1 MISFKLYYEAN
12 IANAEALKNEIIDL
26 LQRNS
31 RRKPNLEPGGPIYK
45 WFTNNLMKWLTGP
58 SGINDVESLI
68 DLDPHTYKEGEPE
81 WMAKDDVVDFAE
93 TGNWP
98 KMDHIIDYFNSLS
111 DREREKIVKK
121 PYEQVEKEVEQWD
134 KELAEQERSEDTGLK
149 KDKDYE
155 VIGKDGEFTWV
166 KLKTR
171 AAYECEGESMGHCV
185 GGYDPD
191 DPENIIISL
200 WDKKGEPHVTIE
212 MQDFK
217 DDPYHDSGP
226 PIDDPH
232 GLLPPGG
239 DITSSGRPGGV
250 GYDLEEIVQIKG
262 KQNKPPAD
270 KYKDVTA
277 RFVKK
282 WLDGAAFNDEAK
294 SIKDLDPNRVVR
306 NDGAG
311 IGMFRHE
318 GGDGAWH
325 WHFEDTKLWDKIN
338 EIDVIPVQQD
348 RIQHIL
354 KRVEDDPSF
363 GEIVIGD
370 ENLSYG
376 FFKEIP
382 KELRN
387 IRGVDGNFIVSD
399 NRLTSLEGSPTDVEG
414 SVFAARNQLETL
426 EGGPVMVDG
435 DFKVDNNKL
444 KNLKGLPKHITGD
457 LHINMNPLESLEGAQ
472 DTSVGGTV
480 FIGGW
485 PIRKVGGPKERPPH
499 METDKVIAAFKH
511 IGKGLGAGELFP
523 GRWRETPGEVQV
535 VPPHVRTYPEPDHP
549 APRYHI
555 GNRF

>member
-12 IANAEALKNEIIDL
+12 IANTEALKNEIIDL

-45 WFTNNLMKWLTGP
+45 WFTNNLMKFLTGP
-58 SGINDVESLI
+58 VAPTMVQRLI
-68 DLDPHTYKEGEPE
+68 GLEPHKYKEGEPE
-81 WMAKDDVVDFAE
+81 WMKKSDVVDFSE

-98 KMDHIIDYFNSLS
+98 KMEHIIDYFNSLS
-111 DREREKIVKK
+111 DHDREKIVKK
-121 PYEQVEKEVEQWD
+121 PYDQVDQEVEQWD
-134 KELAEQERSEDTGLK
+134 KELAAQERSEDTKLK
-149 KDKDYE
+149 EGDDYE

-166 KLKTR
+166 KLKTQ

-200 WDKKGEPHVTIE
+200 WDKRGQPHVTIE
-212 MQDFK
+212 MQDHK

-226 PIDDPH
+226 PIDEP
-232 GLLPPGG
+232 
-239 DITSSGRPGGV
+239 SSGRPGGV

-262 KQNKPPAD
+262 KQNEPPAD
-270 KYKDVTA
+270 KYKDITA

-282 WLDGAAFNDEAK
+282 WLDGATFNDEAK
-294 SIKDLDPNRVVR
+294 SIKDLDPSRVVR
-306 NDGAG
+306 DDGKG
-311 IGMFRHE
+311 IGMFKHE

-338 EIDVIPVQQD
+338 EVDVIPVQRD
-348 RIQHIL
+348 RVQHIL

-387 IRGVDGNFIVSD
+387 IRGVDGDFIVSD

-435 DFKVDNNKL
+435 DFKVDNNNL
-444 KNLKGLPKHITGD
+444 KNLKGLPKDITGD

-480 FIGGW
+480 FVGGW
-485 PIRKVGGPKERPPH
+485 PIDDARGQPDATKIMAPEFMERGNI
-499 METDKVIAAFKH
+499 IAAFKH
-511 IGKGLGAGELFP
+511 IGKGLGRGELHP
-523 GRWRETPGEVQV
+523 GSWRETPGEVQY
-535 VPPHVRTYPEPDHP
+535 VPRHVRAYP
-549 APRYHI
+549 APEHPRPRY
-555 GNRF
+555 RL

>member
-12 IANAEALKNEIIDL
+12 IANVEALKNEIIDL

-45 WFTNNLMKWLTGP
+45 WFTNNLMKFLTGP
-58 SGINDVESLI
+58 LGLSIERDGEVQYNLVTNLI
-68 DLDPHTYKEGEPE
+68 GLEPHKYKEGEPE
-81 WMAKDDVVDFAE
+81 WMKKDDVVDFSE

-98 KMDHIIDYFNSLS
+98 KMEHIMDYFNSLS

-121 PYEQVEKEVEQWD
+121 PYEQVNDEVEQWD
-134 KELAEQERSEDTGLK
+134 KELAEQERSEDTKLK
-149 KDKDYE
+149 EGDDYE

-166 KLKTR
+166 KLKTQ
-171 AAYECEGESMGHCV
+171 AAYQCEGESMGHCV
-185 GGYDPD
+185 GGYDPE
-191 DPENIIISL
+191 DPNNTIISL
-200 WDKKGEPHVTIE
+200 WDKRGLPHVTIE
-212 MQDFK
+212 MRDYK
-217 DDPYHDSGP
+217 DNLSEY
-226 PIDDPH
+226 
-232 GLLPPGG
+232 
-239 DITSSGRPGGV
+239 GGV

-262 KQNKPPAD
+262 KQNEPPAD

-294 SIKDLDPNRVVR
+294 VMRDLDPNRVVR
-306 NDGAG
+306 DDGAG
-311 IGMFRHE
+311 IGMFKHE

-325 WHFEDTKLWDKIN
+325 WHFEGTKLWDKIN
-338 EIDVIPVQQD
+338 EIDVIPVQRD
-348 RIQHIL
+348 RVQHIL

-363 GEIVIGD
+363 GEIMIGD
-370 ENLSYG
+370 GNLSYG

-387 IRGVDGNFIVSD
+387 IRGVDGDFIVND

-435 DFKVDNNKL
+435 DFKVDNNNL
-444 KNLKGLPKHITGD
+444 KNLKGLPKDITGD

-480 FIGGW
+480 FVGGW

-511 IGKGLGAGELFP
+511 IGKGLGKGELHA
-523 GRWRETPGEVQV
+523 GKWRETPGEVQY
-535 VPPHVRTYPEPDHP
+535 VPRFVRAYPEPEHP
-549 APRYHI
+549 NPRY
-555 GNRF
+555 RF

>member
-1 MISFKLYYEAN
+1 MVSFKVYYEAN
-12 IANAEALKNEIIDL
+12 IANVEALKNEIIDL

-58 SGINDVESLI
+58 ATSVSYPFQQSLI
-68 DLDPHTYKEGEPE
+68 GLEPHKYKEGEPE
-81 WMAKDDVVDFAE
+81 WMAKDDVVDYTE
-93 TGNWP
+93 VGDWN
-98 KMDHIIDYFNSLS
+98 KMEHIMDYFNSLS

-121 PYEQVEKEVEQWD
+121 PYEQVSKEVEQWD
-134 KELAEQERSEDTGLK
+134 KELAEQEKSSEGRLK

-171 AAYECEGESMGHCV
+171 AAYQCEGEGMGHCV
-185 GGYDPD
+185 GGYDPE
-191 DPENIIISL
+191 DPNNIIISL

-212 MQDFK
+212 MQDYK
-217 DDPYHDSGP
+217 
-226 PIDDPH
+226 
-232 GLLPPGG
+232 G
-239 DITSSGRPGGV
+239 DHLSKYGGV

-294 SIKDLDPNRVVR
+294 SMRDLDPNRVVR
-306 NDGAG
+306 DDGKG

-387 IRGVDGNFIVSD
+387 IRGVDGDFIVND

-435 DFKVDNNKL
+435 DFKVDNNNL
-444 KNLKGLPKHITGD
+444 KNLKGLPKDITGD

-480 FIGGW
+480 FVGGW

-511 IGKGLGAGELFP
+511 IGKGLGKGELHP
-523 GRWRETPGEVQV
+523 GSWRETPGEVQV
-535 VPPHVRTYPEPDHP
+535 VPRHVRAYPEPEHP

>member
-12 IANAEALKNEIIDL
+12 IANVDIPNEDGYSLKGELDDYIASE
-26 LQRNS
+26 R
-31 RRKPNLEPGGPIYK
+31 RRKPNLERGGPIHK
-45 WFTNNLMKWLTGP
+45 WFMTQFIKWATQPGKNYELEDKLGL
-58 SGINDVESLI
+58 E
-68 DLDPHTYKEGEPE
+68 PHEYKEGEPE
-81 WMAKDDVVDFAE
+81 WMKKPDVMDFIGGTEAD
-93 TGNWP
+93 GLYSHWP
-98 KMDHIIDYFNSLS
+98 KYSHTIDYFNSLS

-121 PYEQVEKEVEQWD
+121 PYEQVEKEVEEWD
-134 KELAEQERSEDTGLK
+134 IKLGKAKVKDRGLK
-149 KDKDYE
+149 EEKDYDI
-155 VIGKDGEFTWV
+155 IGKDGDYTWV
-166 KLKTR
+166 KLKTK

-191 DPENIIISL
+191 NPENIIISL
-200 WDKKGEPHVTIE
+200 WDKKGRPHVTIE
-212 MQDFK
+212 MRDYNVEDY
-217 DDPYHDSGP
+217 DD
-226 PIDDPH
+226 
-232 GLLPPGG
+232 
-239 DITSSGRPGGV
+239 RPGGV

-262 KQNKPPAD
+262 KANEPPAD
-270 KYKDVTA
+270 KYKDITA

-282 WLDGAAFNDEAK
+282 WLDGAEFNDEAK
-294 SIKDLDPNRVVR
+294 SIKDLEPSRIVR
-306 NDGAG
+306 DDGAG

-387 IRGVDGNFIVSD
+387 IRGVDGDFIVSD

-435 DFKVDNNKL
+435 DFKVDNNNL
-444 KNLKGLPKHITGD
+444 KNLKGLPKYISGD
-457 LHINMNPLESLEGAQ
+457 LHINDNPLESLEGAQ
-472 DTSVGGTV
+472 DTIVDGTV
-480 FIGGW
+480 F
-485 PIRKVGGPKERPPH
+485 VQKEPRFANNPNWILH
-499 METDKVIAAFKH
+499 KDNVIDAFKR
-511 IGKGLGAGELFP
+511 IGKGLPTGDLFGDKW
-523 GRWRETPGEVQV
+523 GRTPGEVQY
-535 VPPHVRTYPEPDHP
+535 VPSYVRTYPAPDHP
-549 APRYHI
+549 RPRY
-555 GNRF
+555 RL

>member
-12 IANAEALKNEIIDL
+12 IANAEHLKNEIISL
-26 LQRNS
+26 LKTNS
-31 RRKPNLEPGGPIYK
+31 RRKPNLEPGGAIYK

-58 SGINDVESLI
+58 ATSVSYPFQQSLVG
-68 DLDPHTYKEGEPE
+68 LEPHNYKEGEPE
-81 WMAKDDVVDFAE
+81 WMAKDDVVDF
-93 TGNWP
+93 TDVGNWP
-98 KMDHIIDYFNSLS
+98 KMDHIMDYFNSLS

-121 PYEQVEKEVEQWD
+121 PYEQVDKEVAQWD
-134 KELAEQERSEDTGLK
+134 KELAEQEKSSEGRLK

-166 KLKTR
+166 KLKTK
-171 AAYECEGESMGHCV
+171 AAYECEGEGMGHCV

-191 DPENIIISL
+191 DSNNTIISL
-200 WDKKGEPHVTIE
+200 WDKRGQPHVTIE

-226 PIDDPH
+226 PIDGPDEP
-232 GLLPPGG
+232 
-239 DITSSGRPGGV
+239 SSGRPGGV

-262 KQNKPPAD
+262 KQNEPPAD
-270 KYKDVTA
+270 KYKDITA

-282 WLDGAAFNDEAK
+282 WLDGATFNDEAK
-294 SIKDLDPNRVVR
+294 SIKDLDPSRIVR
-306 NDGAG
+306 DDGAG

-338 EIDVIPVQQD
+338 EVDVIPVQQD

-363 GEIVIGD
+363 GEIIIGD

-387 IRGVDGNFIVSD
+387 IRGVDGDFIVSN

-414 SVFAARNQLETL
+414 SVHAAFNELETL
-426 EGGPVMVDG
+426 EGGPEMVDG

-444 KNLKGLPKHITGD
+444 KNLKGLPKDITGD

-480 FIGGW
+480 FVGGW
-485 PIRKVGGPKERPPH
+485 PIRKVGGPKERPPY

-511 IGKGLGAGELFP
+511 IGKGLGKGELMP

-535 VPPHVRTYPEPDHP
+535 VPAHVNAYP
-549 APRYHI
+549 APGHYTGRRPP
-555 GNRF
+555 GD

>member
-12 IANAEALKNEIIDL
+12 IANVEIDSPNEDGYSLKGELDSLISAEK
-26 LQRNS
+26 
-31 RRKPNLEPGGPIYK
+31 RRYGKRNLERGGPIHK
-45 WFTNNLMKWLTGP
+45 WFMTQFVKWATQPGKNYELEDKLGL
-58 SGINDVESLI
+58 E
-68 DLDPHTYKEGEPE
+68 PHEYKEGEPE
-81 WMAKDDVVDFAE
+81 WMKKPDVMNFIGGTEVD
-93 TGNWP
+93 GLMSHWP
-98 KMDHIIDYFNSLS
+98 KYSHMIDYFNSLS

-121 PYEQVEKEVEQWD
+121 PYEQVEKEVEEWD
-134 KELAEQERSEDTGLK
+134 IKLSKAKIKDRGLK
-149 KDKDYE
+149 KERDYDI
-155 VIGKDGEFTWV
+155 IGKDGDYTWV
-166 KLKTR
+166 KLKTK
-171 AAYECEGESMGHCV
+171 AAYECEGEGMGHCV

-191 DPENIIISL
+191 NPENIIISL
-200 WDKKGEPHVTIE
+200 WDKRGRPHVTIE
-212 MQDFK
+212 MRDYNVEDY
-217 DDPYHDSGP
+217 DD
-226 PIDDPH
+226 
-232 GLLPPGG
+232 
-239 DITSSGRPGGV
+239 RPGGV
-250 GYDLEEIVQIKG
+250 SYDLEEIVQIKG
-262 KQNKPPAD
+262 KANEPPAD
-270 KYKDVTA
+270 KYKDITA

-282 WLDGAAFNDEAK
+282 WLDGAEFNDEAK
-294 SIKDLDPNRVVR
+294 SIKDLEPSRIVR
-306 NDGAG
+306 DDGAG

-338 EIDVIPVQQD
+338 EVDVIPVQQD

-387 IRGVDGNFIVSD
+387 IRGVDGDFIVNN

-435 DFKVDNNKL
+435 DFKVDNNNL
-444 KNLKGLPKHITGD
+444 KNLKGLPKYISGD

-480 FIGGW
+480 FVQ
-485 PIRKVGGPKERPPH
+485 KYPKDRELFP
-499 METDKVIAAFKH
+499 MAADYEFLEKDNVIAAFKH
-511 IGKGLGAGELFP
+511 IGKGLGKGELHP
-523 GRWRETPGEVQV
+523 GSWRETPGEVQY
-535 VPPHVRTYPEPDHP
+535 VPKYVRAYPEPPHP

>member
-12 IANAEALKNEIIDL
+12 IANVEALKNEIIDL
-26 LQRNS
+26 LRQNS

-45 WFTNNLMKWLTGP
+45 WFTNNLMKFLTGP
-58 SGINDVESLI
+58 LGLSIERDGEVQYNLVTNLI
-68 DLDPHTYKEGEPE
+68 GLEPHKYKEGEPE
-81 WMAKDDVVDFAE
+81 WMKKDDVVDYSE

-98 KMDHIIDYFNSLS
+98 KMEHIMDYFNSLS

-121 PYEQVEKEVEQWD
+121 PYEQVNDEVEQWD
-134 KELAEQERSEDTGLK
+134 KELAEQERSEDTKLK
-149 KDKDYE
+149 EGDDYE
-155 VIGKDGEFTWV
+155 VIGKDGDFTWV
-166 KLKTR
+166 KLKSR
-171 AAYECEGESMGHCV
+171 AAYECEGEGMGHCV
-185 GGYDPD
+185 AGYEIKG
-191 DPENIIISL
+191 ENSIISL
-200 WDKKGEPHVTIE
+200 WDKKGNPHVTIE
-212 MQDFK
+212 IAHFPGLSDMAGAPPDAP
-217 DDPYHDSGP
+217 DDLD
-226 PIDDPH
+226 
-232 GLLPPGG
+232 
-239 DITSSGRPGGV
+239 
-250 GYDLEEIVQIKG
+250 EIVQIKG
-262 KQNKPPAD
+262 KQNEPPVG

-282 WLDGAAFNDEAK
+282 WLDGAEFNDEAK
-294 SIKDLDPNRVVR
+294 NIKDLEPSRIVR
-306 NDGAG
+306 DDGKG
-311 IGMFRHE
+311 IGMFKHE

-387 IRGVDGNFIVSD
+387 IRGVDGDFIVND
-399 NRLTSLEGSPTDVEG
+399 NRLKSLEGSPTDVEG

-444 KNLKGLPKHITGD
+444 KNLKGLPKDITGD

-480 FIGGW
+480 FVGGW
-485 PIRKVGGPKERPPH
+485 GNPGG
-499 METDKVIAAFKH
+499 ETDAPDFMKRDKVIAAFKH
-511 IGKGLGAGELFP
+511 IGKGLGRGELHP
-523 GRWRETPGEVQV
+523 GKWRETPGEVQY
-535 VPPHVRTYPEPDHP
+535 VPRFVRAYPEPDHP

>member
-12 IANAEALKNEIIDL
+12 IANVEALKNEIIDL

-45 WFTNNLMKWLTGP
+45 WFTNNLMKFLTGP
-58 SGINDVESLI
+58 LGLSIERDGEVQYNLVTNLI
-68 DLDPHTYKEGEPE
+68 GLEPHKYKEGEPE
-81 WMAKDDVVDFAE
+81 WMKKDDVVDFSE
-93 TGNWP
+93 TGNWA
-98 KMDHIIDYFNSLS
+98 KMEHIIDYFNSLS

-121 PYEQVEKEVEQWD
+121 PYEQVNDEVEQWD
-134 KELAEQERSEDTGLK
+134 KELAEQERSEDTKLK
-149 KDKDYE
+149 EDDDYE

-166 KLKTR
+166 KLKTQ

-185 GGYDPD
+185 GGYDPE
-191 DPENIIISL
+191 DPNNTIISL
-200 WDKKGEPHVTIE
+200 WDKRGLPHVTIE
-212 MQDFK
+212 MRDYK
-217 DDPYHDSGP
+217 DNLSEY
-226 PIDDPH
+226 
-232 GLLPPGG
+232 
-239 DITSSGRPGGV
+239 GGV

-262 KQNKPPAD
+262 KQNEPPAD

-294 SIKDLDPNRVVR
+294 VMRDLDPNRVVR
-306 NDGAG
+306 DDGAG
-311 IGMFRHE
+311 IGMFKHE

-325 WHFEDTKLWDKIN
+325 WHFEGTKLWDKIN
-338 EIDVIPVQQD
+338 EIDVIPVQRD
-348 RIQHIL
+348 RVQHIL

-363 GEIVIGD
+363 GEIVNGD

-387 IRGVDGNFIVSD
+387 IRGVDGDFIVND

-480 FIGGW
+480 FVGGW
-485 PIRKVGGPKERPPH
+485 GKKDYTVHNPPNPGG
-499 METDKVIAAFKH
+499 ETDAPDFMKRDKVIAAFKH
-511 IGKGLGAGELFP
+511 IGKGLGRGELHP
-523 GRWRETPGEVQV
+523 GKWRETPGEVQY
-535 VPPHVRTYPEPDHP
+535 VPRFVRAYPEPDHP
-549 APRYHI
+549 DPRY
-555 GNRF
+555 RF

>member
-12 IANAEALKNEIIDL
+12 IANVEALKNEIIDL

-45 WFTNNLMKWLTGP
+45 WFTNNLMKFLTGP
-58 SGINDVESLI
+58 LGLSIERDGEVQYNLVTNLI
-68 DLDPHTYKEGEPE
+68 GLEPHKYKEGEPE
-81 WMAKDDVVDFAE
+81 WMKKDDVVDYSE

-98 KMDHIIDYFNSLS
+98 KMEHIMDYFNSLS

-121 PYEQVEKEVEQWD
+121 PYEQVNDEVEQWD
-134 KELAEQERSEDTGLK
+134 KELAEQERAEDTRLK
-149 KDKDYE
+149 EGKDYE
-155 VIGKDGEFTWV
+155 VIGKDGDFTWV
-166 KLKTR
+166 KLKSR
-171 AAYECEGESMGHCV
+171 AAYECEGEGMGHCV
-185 GGYDPD
+185 AGYEIKG
-191 DPENIIISL
+191 ENSIISL
-200 WDKKGEPHVTIE
+200 WDKKGNPHVTIE
-212 MQDFK
+212 IAHFPGLSDMAGAPPDAP
-217 DDPYHDSGP
+217 DDLD
-226 PIDDPH
+226 
-232 GLLPPGG
+232 
-239 DITSSGRPGGV
+239 
-250 GYDLEEIVQIKG
+250 EIVQIKG
-262 KQNKPPAD
+262 KQNEPPVG

-282 WLDGAAFNDEAK
+282 WLDGAEFNDEAK
-294 SIKDLDPNRVVR
+294 NIKDLEPSRIVR
-306 NDGAG
+306 DDGKG
-311 IGMFRHE
+311 IGMFKHE

-387 IRGVDGNFIVSD
+387 IRGVDGDFIVND

-444 KNLKGLPKHITGD
+444 KNLKGLPKDITGD

-480 FIGGW
+480 FVGGW
-485 PIRKVGGPKERPPH
+485 GNPGG
-499 METDKVIAAFKH
+499 ETDAPDFMKRDKVIAAFKH
-511 IGKGLGAGELFP
+511 IGKGLGRGELHP
-523 GRWRETPGEVQV
+523 GKWRETPGEVQY
-535 VPPHVRTYPEPDHP
+535 VPRFVRAYPEPDHP

>member
-12 IANAEALKNEIIDL
+12 IANVDIPNEDGYSLKGELDDYIASE
-26 LQRNS
+26 R
-31 RRKPNLEPGGPIYK
+31 RRKPNLERGGPIHK
-45 WFTNNLMKWLTGP
+45 WFMTQFVKWATQPGKTYELEDKLGL
-58 SGINDVESLI
+58 E
-68 DLDPHTYKEGEPE
+68 PHEYKEGEPE
-81 WMAKDDVVDFAE
+81 WMKKPDVMDFIGGTEAD
-93 TGNWP
+93 GLYSHWP
-98 KMDHIIDYFNSLS
+98 KYSHTIDYFNSLS

-121 PYEQVEKEVEQWD
+121 PYEQVEKEVQEWD
-134 KELAEQERSEDTGLK
+134 IKLGKAKVKDAGLK
-149 KDKDYE
+149 EEKDYDI
-155 VIGKDGEFTWV
+155 IGKDGDYTWV
-166 KLKTR
+166 KLKTK

-185 GGYDPD
+185 GGYDPNN
-191 DPENIIISL
+191 PKNTIISL
-200 WDKKGEPHVTIE
+200 WDKKGRPHVTIE
-212 MQDFK
+212 MAHYPGFQGAGTQKFEDT
-217 DDPYHDSGP
+217 
-226 PIDDPH
+226 
-232 GLLPPGG
+232 PPGQRG
-239 DITSSGRPGGV
+239 DL
-250 GYDLEEIVQIKG
+250 DEIVQIKG
-262 KQNKPPAD
+262 KQNEPPAD

-294 SIKDLDPNRVVR
+294 VMRDLDPNRVVR
-306 NDGAG
+306 DDGAG
-311 IGMFRHE
+311 IGMFKHE

-325 WHFEDTKLWDKIN
+325 WHFEGTKLWDKIN
-338 EIDVIPVQQD
+338 EIDVIPVQRD
-348 RIQHIL
+348 RVQHIL

-363 GEIVIGD
+363 GEIIIGD

-387 IRGVDGNFIVSD
+387 IRGVDGDFIVND

-480 FIGGW
+480 FVGGW
-485 PIRKVGGPKERPPH
+485 GNPGG
-499 METDKVIAAFKH
+499 ETDAPDFMKRDKVIAAFKH
-511 IGKGLGAGELFP
+511 IGKGLGKGELHP
-523 GRWRETPGEVQV
+523 GKWRETPGEVQY
-535 VPPHVRTYPEPDHP
+535 VPRFVRAYPEPDHP
-549 APRYHI
+549 DPRY
-555 GNRF
+555 RF

>member
-12 IANAEALKNEIIDL
+12 IANVEALKNEIIDL

-31 RRKPNLEPGGPIYK
+31 RRKPNLEPSGPIYK
-45 WFTNNLMKWLTGP
+45 WFTNNLMKWMTGP

-68 DLDPHTYKEGEPE
+68 NLDPHTYKEGEPE

-121 PYEQVEKEVEQWD
+121 PYEQVDKEVEQWD
-134 KELAEQERSEDTGLK
+134 KELAEQERSEDTRLK

-387 IRGVDGNFIVSD
+387 IRGVDGDFIVSD

-485 PIRKVGGPKERPPH
+485 PIRKVGGPKETPPH

-523 GRWRETPGEVQV
+523 GKWRETPGEVQV
-535 VPPHVRTYPEPDHP
+535 VPPHVRTYPEPEHP

>member
-12 IANAEALKNEIIDL
+12 IANVDIPNEDGYSLKGELDDYIASE
-26 LQRNS
+26 R
-31 RRKPNLEPGGPIYK
+31 RRKPNLERGGPIHK
-45 WFTNNLMKWLTGP
+45 WFMTQFIKWATQPGKNYELEDKLGL
-58 SGINDVESLI
+58 E
-68 DLDPHTYKEGEPE
+68 PHEYKEGEPE
-81 WMAKDDVVDFAE
+81 WMKKPDVMDFIGGTEAD
-93 TGNWP
+93 GLYSHWP
-98 KMDHIIDYFNSLS
+98 KYSHTIDYFNSLS

-121 PYEQVEKEVEQWD
+121 PYEQVEKEVEEWD
-134 KELAEQERSEDTGLK
+134 IKLGKAKVKDRGLK
-149 KDKDYE
+149 EEKDYDI
-155 VIGKDGEFTWV
+155 IGKDGDYTWV
-166 KLKTR
+166 KLKTK

-191 DPENIIISL
+191 NPENIIISL
-200 WDKKGEPHVTIE
+200 WDKKGRPHVTIE
-212 MQDFK
+212 MRDYNVEDY
-217 DDPYHDSGP
+217 DD
-226 PIDDPH
+226 
-232 GLLPPGG
+232 
-239 DITSSGRPGGV
+239 RPGGV

-262 KQNKPPAD
+262 KANEPPAD
-270 KYKDVTA
+270 KYKDITA

-282 WLDGAAFNDEAK
+282 WLDGAEFNDEAK
-294 SIKDLDPNRVVR
+294 SIKDLDPSRVVR

-363 GEIVIGD
+363 GEIVVGD

-387 IRGVDGNFIVSD
+387 IRGVDGDFIVSD

-535 VPPHVRTYPEPDHP
+535 VPPHVRTYPEPEHP